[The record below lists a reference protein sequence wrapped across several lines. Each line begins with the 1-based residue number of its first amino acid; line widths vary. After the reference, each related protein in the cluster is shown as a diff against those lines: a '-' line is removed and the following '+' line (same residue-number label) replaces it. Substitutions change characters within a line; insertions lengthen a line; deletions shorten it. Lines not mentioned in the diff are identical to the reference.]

1 MKHEV
6 LSLGLGDLVIMKNCD
21 DTLGIVV
28 DLEGAIP
35 HRPNSRNRVGI
46 LRVGILWSDG
56 DGVDYE
62 PGAWLEVVS
71 E

>member
-21 DTLGIVV
+21 DTLGIIV

-46 LRVGILWSDG
+46 LWSDG

-62 PGAWLEVVS
+62 PSAWLEVVS

>member
-1 MKHEV
+1 MKHGEA

-28 DLEGAIP
+28 DLKGAFP
-35 HRPNSRNRVGI
+35 GRTNRRHRI
-46 LRVGILWSDG
+46 GILWSDG

-62 PGAWLEVVS
+62 PSDWLEVVA

>member
-46 LRVGILWSDG
+46 LWSDG

-62 PGAWLEVVS
+62 SGAWLEVVS

>member
-46 LRVGILWSDG
+46 LWSDG